1 MHLCRKDDSAP
12 MTFGTGAAT
21 RGVLSRELM
30 RLLRWAGLVTWISA
44 GVPTLL
50 QGDLDL
56 RWLACWLAF
65 GVVYWI
71 DSAEERT
78 RHILTLVAQ
87 TLLAFGTLAFKP
99 TAFMPVLFV
108 IVAGGLGHAVRMPVA
123 MSWVLA
129 QSIGIAILLGT
140 NRWPLSG
147 TLPVAGAYCA
157 FQFFA
162 LLATHLAMSESRA
175 RSELAI
181 ANAELRA
188 AADLLEAGSRTSERL
203 RIARD
208 LHDLLGHHLT
218 ALSVNLEVAAHL
230 TDGKAREHVEQAQ
243 SLAKLLLS
251 DVRAVVSDLR
261 DDQTIDIAAMLARVV
276 EPIPAP
282 RVNLHVASEVRVTDP
297 AVAQTLLRAVQEIV
311 TNAMRHSGASTL
323 TIDVTASDGAIALHA
338 RDDGRGA
345 SAIHIGNGLRGMQ
358 ERSRELGGS
367 VDVRSQPGR
376 GFEVRM
382 ELPA

>member
-1 MHLCRKDDSAP
+1 
-12 MTFGTGAAT
+12 
-21 RGVLSRELM
+21 M
-30 RLLRWAGLVTWISA
+30 RLLRFAGVVTWIST
-44 GVPTLL
+44 GLPTLL
-50 QGDLDL
+50 EGGELDF

-65 GVVYWI
+65 GVFYWI
-71 DSAEERT
+71 DSSEQGT
-78 RHILTLVAQ
+78 RHRLTLVAQ
-87 TLLAFGTLAFKP
+87 TLLAFGALAFET

-108 IVAGGLGHAVRMPVA
+108 IVAGGIGQAVRMPVA
-123 MSWVLA
+123 IAWVLA
-129 QSIGIAILLGT
+129 QSTGIGVLLAT
-140 NRWPLSG
+140 RTWPLSA

-162 LLATHLAMSESRA
+162 LLATHLALSESRA
-175 RSELAI
+175 RKELAI

-188 AADLLEAGSRTSERL
+188 AADLLDASSRTSERL
-203 RIARD
+203 LIARD

-230 TDGKAREHVEQAQ
+230 SEGKARGHVEQAQ

-261 DDQTIDIAAMLARVV
+261 DDQPIDIAAMLARVV
-276 EPIPAP
+276 EPIPVP
-282 RVNLHVASEVRVTDP
+282 RVALHVASDVRVTDP

-311 TNAMRHSGASTL
+311 TNAMRHSGAATL
-323 TIDVTASDGAIALHA
+323 TIDVSAAGGTIALHA

-345 SAIHIGNGLRGMQ
+345 GVIEIGNGLRGMQ

-367 VDVRSQPGR
+367 LDVRSQPGR

>member
-1 MHLCRKDDSAP
+1 MKLLRFA
-12 MTFGTGAAT
+12 
-21 RGVLSRELM
+21 GVL
-30 RLLRWAGLVTWISA
+30 TWLSA

-50 QGDLDL
+50 DAGGLDL

-65 GVVYWI
+65 GAVYWI
-71 DSAEERT
+71 DSAGQKPT
-78 RHILTLVAQ
+78 HVLSLAAQ
-87 TLLAFGTLAFKP
+87 TLLAFGALAFET

-108 IVAGGLGHAVRMPVA
+108 IVAGGIGHAQRMPA
-123 MSWVLA
+123 AIAWVLA
-129 QSIGIAILLGT
+129 QSIGIGILLA
-140 NRWPLSG
+140 NRGPLSA

-162 LLATHLAMSESRA
+162 LLATHLALSESRA
-175 RSELAI
+175 RGELAI

-188 AADLLEAGSRTSERL
+188 AADLLDASSRTSERL

-230 TDGKAREHVEQAQ
+230 TDGKARGHVEQAQ

-261 DDQTIDIAAMLARVV
+261 DDQTIDIAAMLGRVV

-282 RVNLHVASEVRVTDP
+282 RVALHVADDVRVTDP

-311 TNAMRHSGASTL
+311 TNAMRHSGAATL
-323 TIDVTASDGAIALHA
+323 AIDVSSAAGAIALHA

-345 SAIHIGNGLRGMQ
+345 SVIEIGNGLRGMQ

-367 VDVRSQPGR
+367 LDVRSQPGR

>member
-1 MHLCRKDDSAP
+1 MK
-12 MTFGTGAAT
+12 
-21 RGVLSRELM
+21 
-30 RLLRWAGLVTWISA
+30 LLRIAGLLTWLST

-50 QGDLDL
+50 EGGGPDL

-65 GVVYWI
+65 GAVYWI
-71 DSAEERT
+71 DSADRKG
-78 RHILTLVAQ
+78 RRVLLLAAQ
-87 TLLAFGTLAFKP
+87 TLLAFGALAFE
-99 TAFMPVLFV
+99 TSAFMPVLFV
-108 IVAGGLGHAVRMPVA
+108 IVAGGIGHAERMPVA
-123 MSWVLA
+123 IAWVVA
-129 QSIGIAILLGT
+129 QSIGIGILLST
-140 NRWPLSG
+140 NNWPLTG
-147 TLPVAGAYCA
+147 TLPIAGAYCA

-162 LLATHLAMSESRA
+162 LLATHLALSESRA

-188 AADLLEAGSRTSERL
+188 AADLLDASSRTSERL

-230 TDGKAREHVEQAQ
+230 TDGKARGHVEQAQ

-276 EPIPAP
+276 EPIPSP
-282 RVNLHVASEVRVTDP
+282 RVALHVASDVRVTDP
-297 AVAQTLLRAVQEIV
+297 AVAQTLLRAVQELV
-311 TNAMRHSGASTL
+311 TNAMRHSGAATL
-323 TIDVTASDGAIALHA
+323 TIDVTSNGGAIALHA

-345 SAIHIGNGLRGMQ
+345 SVIEIGNGLRGMQ
-358 ERSRELGGS
+358 ERARELGGS
-367 VDVRSQPGR
+367 LDVRSEPGR

-382 ELPA
+382 ELPP

>member
-1 MHLCRKDDSAP
+1 
-12 MTFGTGAAT
+12 MTFGTGAAA
-21 RGVLSRELM
+21 RGVLSSEPM
-30 RLLRWAGLVTWISA
+30 KLLRWAGLGTWITA
-44 GVPTLL
+44 GLPTLL
-50 QGDLDL
+50 GGGDLDL

-65 GVVYWI
+65 GVFYWI
-71 DSAEERT
+71 DSADRRT
-78 RHILTLVAQ
+78 SHVLTLGAQ
-87 TLLAFGTLAFKP
+87 TLLGLGALAFEP

-108 IVAGGLGHAVRMPVA
+108 IVAGGIGHVMRLPVA
-123 MSWVLA
+123 ILWVLA
-129 QSIGIAILLGT
+129 QSIGIGALLAT
-140 NRWPLSG
+140 NRWPLSA

-162 LLATHLAMSESRA
+162 LLANHLALSESRA

-188 AADLLEAGSRTSERL
+188 AADLLDASSRTSERL

-230 TDGKAREHVEQAQ
+230 SGGKAREHVEQAQ

-261 DDQTIDIAAMLARVV
+261 DDLTIDVAAILARVV
-276 EPIPAP
+276 EPVPMP
-282 RVNLHVASEVRVTDP
+282 RVALHVADDVRVTDP

-311 TNAMRHSGASTL
+311 TNAMRHSGAATL
-323 TIDVTASDGAIALHA
+323 TIDVTSSNGAIALHA

-345 SAIHIGNGLRGMQ
+345 DAIQIGNGLRGMQ

-367 VDVRSQPGR
+367 VDVRSEAGR
-376 GFEVRM
+376 GFEVHV

>member
-1 MHLCRKDDSAP
+1 MK
-12 MTFGTGAAT
+12 
-21 RGVLSRELM
+21 
-30 RLLRWAGLVTWISA
+30 LLRLAGLLTWLST

-50 QGDLDL
+50 KSGELDL
-56 RWLACWLAF
+56 RWLACWIAF
-65 GVVYWI
+65 GVLYAI
-71 DSAEERT
+71 DAAGQRRT
-78 RHILTLVAQ
+78 HVLTLAAQ
-87 TLLAFGTLAFKP
+87 TLLAFAALAFET

-108 IVAGGLGHAVRMPVA
+108 VVAGRIGQTERMPVA
-123 MSWVLA
+123 IAWVLA
-129 QSIGIAILLGT
+129 QSAGIGILLATG
-140 NRWPLSG
+140 NWRLSVA
-147 TLPVAGAYCA
+147 LPVAGAYCA

-162 LLATHLAMSESRA
+162 LLAAHLALSESRA
-175 RSELAI
+175 RGELAI

-188 AADLLEAGSRTSERL
+188 AADLLDASSRTSERL

-230 TDGKAREHVEQAQ
+230 SNGKARAHVEQAQ

-261 DDQTIDIAAMLARVV
+261 DDQTIDIAAMLGRVV
-276 EPIPAP
+276 EPIAAP
-282 RVNLHVASEVRVTDP
+282 RVTLHVSDEVRVTSP
-297 AVAQTLLRAVQEIV
+297 AVAQTLLRAVQEIA
-311 TNAMRHSGASTL
+311 TNAMRHSGAATL
-323 TIDVTASDGAIALHA
+323 TFNVTSENGAILLHA

-345 SAIHIGNGLRGMQ
+345 SVIEPGNGLRGMQ

-367 VDVRSQPGR
+367 VEIVSQSGG